1 MHMPTMNGVT
11 PEEKAKEIVN
21 QAFEDKM
28 AMISGTTFQKLTTV
42 VRYLNRDKIQA
53 RGESWFTKNFDSLTT
68 DALDDLIKA
77 REKAIT
83 SYLAKRNWMRR
94 TNPFVSWLQKVCL
107 YLTHTLKFIQSRL
120 FICNLP
126 WPCKKANHV
135 DIKTLQHASDPL
147 LRPRF

>member
-1 MHMPTMNGVT
+1 MHMATMNGVT
-11 PEEKAKEIVN
+11 PEEKAKDIVN

-53 RGESWFTKNFDSLTT
+53 RGESWFNKNFDSLTT

-83 SYLAKRNWMRR
+83 SYLAKKELDEKNESFRELVAKGMAI
-94 TNPFVSWLQKVCL
+94 PEAYAKV
-107 YLTHTLKFIQSRL
+107 YTK
-120 FICNLP
+120 
-126 WPCKKANHV
+126 
-135 DIKTLQHASDPL
+135 
-147 LRPRF
+147 